1 MGQFGFTPPHMLKK
15 GEAKQ
20 PAQFRWKGVVD
31 VNEARESVAD
41 VLAVWR
47 EVSRWPDAPPF
58 AGGVFDDWP
67 RRLAQGIAF
76 LRGESAAV
84 VAYLRHLEET

>member
-1 MGQFGFTPPHMLKK
+1 
-15 GEAKQ
+15 
-20 PAQFRWKGVVD
+20 VD
-31 VNEARESVAD
+31 AAHTELAD

-47 EVSRWPDAPPF
+47 EVSRWPDSPPF
-58 AGGVFDDWP
+58 TGGVFDDWP

-84 VAYLRHLEET
+84 VAYLRHLEAKP